1 MFLKFYEEII
11 KTTKICWIVG
21 VGEVQRNFNLIDL
34 VKSFP
39 TSSTQT
45 KVTPELFLS
54 RDGELRDIQEEFSEC
69 VRYMLRPFVQIFI
82 FQFLSMSLFL
92 NLLLEPDPYSNE
104 YSNEYLVA
112 NFGFDTD

>member
-1 MFLKFYEEII
+1 M
-11 KTTKICWIVG
+11 
-21 VGEVQRNFNLIDL
+21 QRNFNLIDL

-69 VRYMLRPFVQIFI
+69 VRDMLRPFVQIFI

-104 YSNEYLVA
+104 CLVTKFQIWLRYSRERVLGLPEGGKTA
-112 NFGFDTD
+112 G